1 MEPVETLETD
11 ANGEVSVGGTV
22 DSADEVIMVYAT
34 VRGQTETV
42 VVAEDETHGI
52 QTVVFEIEES
62 ATENETNETVAVTME
77 AGL

>member
-1 MEPVETLETD
+1 
-11 ANGEVSVGGTV
+11 
-22 DSADEVIMVYAT
+22 MVYAT
-34 VRGQTETV
+34 VRRQTETV

-62 ATENETNETVAVTME
+62 ATENETNEMVAVTME